1 MDEVLMDVVG
11 MPTEGITINEG
22 NGKELLVVAAGVAA
36 VVLISI
42 ITLLKRKH

>member
-11 MPTEGITINEG
+11 APVEGITISDG
-22 NGKELLVVAAGVAA
+22 NTEELLVIAAGVAA

-42 ITLLKRKH
+42 IALLKRKH